1 MTDTRDPLDA
11 FDDTVI
17 EAVARERDLE
27 VTELRDLV
35 RRQQEVVRSL
45 PGVDDIVYEWRKAF
59 ATDPLVE
66 RRDEG
71 YYLSVPSHVWPEF
84 APSLSASTT
93 ELNALRAVHD
103 RQFRAVLGD
112 VGGDDDAIVLT
123 RP

>member
-1 MTDTRDPLDA
+1 MTDTRGPLVA

-17 EAVARERDLE
+17 ETVARERDLE
-27 VTELRDLV
+27 VTALRDLV

-66 RRDEG
+66 RRPEG
-71 YYLSVPSHVWPEF
+71 YYLSVPNHVWPEF
-84 APSLSASTT
+84 ATSLSVSTA

-112 VGGDDDAIVLT
+112 DGGDNDAIVLT

>member
-1 MTDTRDPLDA
+1 MSSTRDPLDA
-11 FDDTVI
+11 FEDTVI
-17 EAVARERDLE
+17 ETVARERGLE
-27 VTELRDLV
+27 LSVLRELV
-35 RRQQEVVRSL
+35 RRQQQTVRNL

-66 RRDEG
+66 RRGDS
-71 YYLSVPSHVWPEF
+71 YFLAVPNHVWPEF
-84 APSLSASTT
+84 ATALSVSTD

-112 VGGDDDAIVLT
+112 EAGDNDALILT